1 MWVWVLFIALGHK
14 IRETLIL
21 FVNLQLLIHRFNHW
35 YKQMN
40 KVLHTAQDRGLVL
53 FGWLEA
59 RYSFSFGNYF
69 NPNKMNFGALRV
81 LNDDTIAPAMG
92 FGKHPHKN
100 MEIITI
106 VQSGALK
113 HEDSMGNQ
121 GVIKAGDIQVMSAG
135 SGIEHSEVNAS
146 SHQSL
151 KLFQLW
157 IHTQTQNVTP
167 RYEQK
172 KIAPLLT
179 KNGFTTIV
187 KPKQEA
193 TQDDIWIHQQAYI
206 SIGDFSEPTQ
216 TNYTL
221 QQAQNGIYIMVV
233 EGSVA
238 ILEQTLNHR
247 DAIGVWDTTV
257 VDMSIAKNSKVLIV
271 EVPMI

>member
-1 MWVWVLFIALGHK
+1 
-14 IRETLIL
+14 
-21 FVNLQLLIHRFNHW
+21 
-35 YKQMN
+35 MN
-40 KVLHTAQDRGLVL
+40 KVLHIAQERGLVS

-59 RYSFSFGNYF
+59 KYSFSFGNYY
-69 NPNKMNFGALRV
+69 NPEKMNFGALRV

-113 HEDSMGNQ
+113 HEDSMGNK
-121 GVIKAGDIQVMSAG
+121 GVIEAGDIQVMSAG

-146 SHQSL
+146 TQNSL
-151 KLFQLW
+151 TLFQLW
-157 IHTQTQNVTP
+157 IHSQRQDVTP

-179 KNGFTTIV
+179 DNTFTTIV

-193 TQDDIWIHQQAYI
+193 LKDDIWIHQQAYI
-206 SIGDFSEPTQ
+206 SIGNFSNETQ
-216 TNYTL
+216 TNYSM
-221 QQAQNGIYIMVV
+221 QQSQNGVYIMVI
-233 EGSVA
+233 EGSIVLA
-238 ILEQTLNHR
+238 DQTLQHR
-247 DAIGVWDTTV
+247 DAIGLWNTNSI
-257 VDMSIAKNSKVLIV
+257 DMTITKNSKVLVV

>member
-1 MWVWVLFIALGHK
+1 
-14 IRETLIL
+14 
-21 FVNLQLLIHRFNHW
+21 
-35 YKQMN
+35 MN
-40 KVLHTAQDRGLVL
+40 KVLHIAQERGLVS

-59 RYSFSFGNYF
+59 KYSFSFGNYY
-69 NPNKMNFGALRV
+69 NPEKMNFGALRV

-113 HEDSMGNQ
+113 HEDSMGNK
-121 GVIKAGDIQVMSAG
+121 GVIEAGDIQVMSAG

-146 SHQSL
+146 TQNSL
-151 KLFQLW
+151 TLFQLW
-157 IHTQTQNVTP
+157 IHSQRQDVTP

-179 KNGFTTIV
+179 DNTFTTIV

-193 TQDDIWIHQQAYI
+193 LKDDIWIHQQAYI
-206 SIGDFSEPTQ
+206 SIGNFSNETQ
-216 TNYTL
+216 TNYSM
-221 QQAQNGIYIMVV
+221 QQNQNGVYIMVI
-233 EGSVA
+233 EGSIVVA
-238 ILEQTLNHR
+238 DQTLQHR
-247 DAIGVWDTTV
+247 DAIGLWNTQS
-257 VDMSIAKNSKVLIV
+257 VDISITKNSKVLVV

>member
-1 MWVWVLFIALGHK
+1 
-14 IRETLIL
+14 
-21 FVNLQLLIHRFNHW
+21 
-35 YKQMN
+35 MN
-40 KVLHTAQDRGLVL
+40 KVLHIAQERGLVS

-59 RYSFSFGNYF
+59 KYSFSFGNYY
-69 NPNKMNFGALRV
+69 NPEKMNFGALRV

-113 HEDSMGNQ
+113 HEDSMGNK
-121 GVIKAGDIQVMSAG
+121 GIIEAGDIQVMSAG

-146 SHQSL
+146 SQNSL
-151 KLFQLW
+151 TLFQLW
-157 IHTQTQNVTP
+157 IHSQRQDVTP

-179 KNGFTTIV
+179 DNTFTTIV

-193 TQDDIWIHQQAYI
+193 LKDDIWIHQQAYI
-206 SIGDFSEPTQ
+206 SIGNFSNETQ
-216 TNYTL
+216 TNYSM
-221 QQAQNGIYIMVV
+221 QQNQNGVYIMVI
-233 EGSVA
+233 EGSIVVA
-238 ILEQTLNHR
+238 DQTLQHR
-247 DAIGVWDTTV
+247 DAIGLWNTNS
-257 VDMSIAKNSKVLIV
+257 VDMTITKNSKVLVV

>member
-1 MWVWVLFIALGHK
+1 
-14 IRETLIL
+14 
-21 FVNLQLLIHRFNHW
+21 
-35 YKQMN
+35 MN
-40 KVLHTAQDRGLVL
+40 KVLHIAQERGLVS

-59 RYSFSFGNYF
+59 KYSFSFGNYF
-69 NPNKMNFGALRV
+69 NPDKMNFGALRV

-113 HEDSMGNQ
+113 HEDSMGNK
-121 GVIKAGDIQVMSAG
+121 GIIEAGDIQVMSAG

-146 SHQSL
+146 SQNSL
-151 KLFQLW
+151 TLFQLW
-157 IHTQTQNVTP
+157 IHSQRQDVTP

-179 KNGFTTIV
+179 DNAFTTIV

-193 TQDDIWIHQQAYI
+193 LKDDIWIHQQAYI
-206 SIGDFSEPTQ
+206 SIGNFSNETQ
-216 TNYTL
+216 TNYSML
-221 QQAQNGIYIMVV
+221 QSQNGVYIMVI
-233 EGSVA
+233 EGSIAVA
-238 ILEQTLNHR
+238 DQTLQHR
-247 DAIGVWDTTV
+247 DAIGLWNTNS
-257 VDMSIAKNSKVLIV
+257 VDMTITKNSKVLVV

>member
-1 MWVWVLFIALGHK
+1 
-14 IRETLIL
+14 
-21 FVNLQLLIHRFNHW
+21 
-35 YKQMN
+35 MN
-40 KVLHTAQDRGLVL
+40 KVLHIAQERGLVS

-59 RYSFSFGNYF
+59 KYSFSFGNYY
-69 NPNKMNFGALRV
+69 NPEKMNFGALRV

-113 HEDSMGNQ
+113 HEDSMGNK
-121 GVIKAGDIQVMSAG
+121 GVIEAGDIQVMSAG

-146 SHQSL
+146 TQNSL
-151 KLFQLW
+151 TLFQLW
-157 IHTQTQNVTP
+157 IHSQRQDVTP

-179 KNGFTTIV
+179 DNTFTTIV

-193 TQDDIWIHQQAYI
+193 LKDDIWIHQQAYI
-206 SIGDFSEPTQ
+206 SIGNFSNETQ
-216 TNYTL
+216 TNYSM
-221 QQAQNGIYIMVV
+221 QQSQNGVYIMVI
-233 EGSVA
+233 EGSIVLA
-238 ILEQTLNHR
+238 DQTLQHR
-247 DAIGVWDTTV
+247 DAIGLWNTNS
-257 VDMSIAKNSKVLIV
+257 VDMTITKNSKVLVV

>member
-1 MWVWVLFIALGHK
+1 
-14 IRETLIL
+14 
-21 FVNLQLLIHRFNHW
+21 
-35 YKQMN
+35 MN
-40 KVLHTAQDRGLVL
+40 KVLHIAQERGLVS

-59 RYSFSFGNYF
+59 KYSFSFGNYY
-69 NPNKMNFGALRV
+69 NPEKMNFGALRV

-113 HEDSMGNQ
+113 HEDSMGNK
-121 GVIKAGDIQVMSAG
+121 GIIEAGDIQVMSAG

-146 SHQSL
+146 TQNSL
-151 KLFQLW
+151 TLFQLW
-157 IHTQTQNVTP
+157 IHSQRQDVTP

-179 KNGFTTIV
+179 DNTFTTIV

-193 TQDDIWIHQQAYI
+193 LKDDIWIHQQAYI
-206 SIGDFSEPTQ
+206 SIGNFSNETQ
-216 TNYTL
+216 TNYSM
-221 QQAQNGIYIMVV
+221 QQSQNGVYIMVI
-233 EGSVA
+233 EGSIVVA
-238 ILEQTLNHR
+238 DQTLQHR
-247 DAIGVWDTTV
+247 DAIGLWNTQS
-257 VDMSIAKNSKVLIV
+257 VDISITKNSKVLIV

>member
-1 MWVWVLFIALGHK
+1 
-14 IRETLIL
+14 
-21 FVNLQLLIHRFNHW
+21 
-35 YKQMN
+35 MN
-40 KVLHTAQDRGLVL
+40 KVLHIAQERGLVS

-59 RYSFSFGNYF
+59 KYSFSFGNYY
-69 NPNKMNFGALRV
+69 NPEKMNFGALRV

-113 HEDSMGNQ
+113 HEDSMGNK
-121 GVIKAGDIQVMSAG
+121 GIIEAGDIQVMSAG

-146 SHQSL
+146 SQNSL
-151 KLFQLW
+151 TLFQLW
-157 IHTQTQNVTP
+157 IHSQRQDVTP

-179 KNGFTTIV
+179 YNAFTTIV

-193 TQDDIWIHQQAYI
+193 LKDDIWIHQQAYI
-206 SIGDFSEPTQ
+206 SIGNFSDQTQ
-216 TNYTL
+216 TNYSM
-221 QQAQNGIYIMVV
+221 QQSQNGVYIMVI
-233 EGSVA
+233 EGSIAVA
-238 ILEQTLNHR
+238 DQALQHR
-247 DAIGVWDTTV
+247 DAIGLWNTNS
-257 VDMSIAKNSKVLIV
+257 VDMTITKNSKVLVV

>member
-1 MWVWVLFIALGHK
+1 
-14 IRETLIL
+14 
-21 FVNLQLLIHRFNHW
+21 
-35 YKQMN
+35 MN
-40 KVLHTAQDRGLVL
+40 KVLHIAQERGLVS

-59 RYSFSFGNYF
+59 KYSFSFGNYY
-69 NPNKMNFGALRV
+69 NPEKMNFGALRV

-113 HEDSMGNQ
+113 HEDSMGNK
-121 GVIKAGDIQVMSAG
+121 GVIEAGDIQVMSAG

-146 SHQSL
+146 TQNSL
-151 KLFQLW
+151 TLFQLW
-157 IHTQTQNVTP
+157 IHSQRQDVTP

-179 KNGFTTIV
+179 ENAFTTIV

-193 TQDDIWIHQQAYI
+193 LKDDIWIHQQAYI
-206 SIGDFSEPTQ
+206 SIGNFSNETQ
-216 TNYTL
+216 TNYSM
-221 QQAQNGIYIMVV
+221 QQSQNGVYIMVI
-233 EGSVA
+233 EGSIVVA
-238 ILEQTLNHR
+238 DQTLQHR
-247 DAIGVWDTTV
+247 DAIGLWNTNSI
-257 VDMSIAKNSKVLIV
+257 DMTITKNSKVLVV

>member
-1 MWVWVLFIALGHK
+1 
-14 IRETLIL
+14 
-21 FVNLQLLIHRFNHW
+21 
-35 YKQMN
+35 MN
-40 KVLHTAQDRGLVL
+40 KVLHIAQERGLVS

-59 RYSFSFGNYF
+59 KYSFSFGNYY
-69 NPNKMNFGALRV
+69 NPEKMNFGALRV

-113 HEDSMGNQ
+113 HEDSMGNK
-121 GVIKAGDIQVMSAG
+121 GIIEAGDIQVMSAG

-146 SHQSL
+146 SQNSL
-151 KLFQLW
+151 TLFQLW
-157 IHTQTQNVTP
+157 IHSQRQDVTP

-179 KNGFTTIV
+179 DNAFTTIV

-193 TQDDIWIHQQAYI
+193 LKDDIWIHQQAYI
-206 SIGDFSEPTQ
+206 SIGNFSDQTQ
-216 TNYTL
+216 TSYGM
-221 QQAQNGIYIMVV
+221 QQSQNGVYIMVI
-233 EGSVA
+233 EGSIAVA
-238 ILEQTLNHR
+238 DQTLQHR
-247 DAIGVWDTTV
+247 DAIGLWNTNSVEMTIT
-257 VDMSIAKNSKVLIV
+257 KNSKVLVV

>member
-1 MWVWVLFIALGHK
+1 
-14 IRETLIL
+14 
-21 FVNLQLLIHRFNHW
+21 
-35 YKQMN
+35 MN
-40 KVLHTAQDRGLVL
+40 KVLHIAQERGLVS

-59 RYSFSFGNYF
+59 KYSFSFGNYY
-69 NPNKMNFGALRV
+69 NPEKMNFGALRV

-113 HEDSMGNQ
+113 HEDSMGNK
-121 GVIKAGDIQVMSAG
+121 GVIEAGDIQVMSAG

-146 SHQSL
+146 TQNSL
-151 KLFQLW
+151 TLFQLW
-157 IHTQTQNVTP
+157 IHSQRQDVTP

-179 KNGFTTIV
+179 DNTFTTIV

-193 TQDDIWIHQQAYI
+193 LKDDIWIHQQAYI
-206 SIGDFSEPTQ
+206 SIGNFSNETQ
-216 TNYTL
+216 TNYSM
-221 QQAQNGIYIMVV
+221 QQNQNGVYIMVI
-233 EGSVA
+233 EGSIAVA
-238 ILEQTLNHR
+238 DQTLQHR
-247 DAIGVWDTTV
+247 DAIGLWNTNS
-257 VDMSIAKNSKVLIV
+257 VDMTITKNSKVLVV

>member
-1 MWVWVLFIALGHK
+1 
-14 IRETLIL
+14 
-21 FVNLQLLIHRFNHW
+21 
-35 YKQMN
+35 MN
-40 KVLHTAQDRGLVL
+40 KVLHIAQERGLVS

-59 RYSFSFGNYF
+59 KYSFSFGNYY
-69 NPNKMNFGALRV
+69 NPEKMNFGALRV

-113 HEDSMGNQ
+113 HEDSMGNK
-121 GVIKAGDIQVMSAG
+121 GVIEAGDIQVMSAG

-146 SHQSL
+146 TQNSL
-151 KLFQLW
+151 TLFQLW
-157 IHTQTQNVTP
+157 IHSQRQDVTP

-179 KNGFTTIV
+179 ENAFTTIV

-193 TQDDIWIHQQAYI
+193 LKDDIWIHQQAYI
-206 SIGDFSEPTQ
+206 SIGNFSNETQ
-216 TNYTL
+216 TNYSM
-221 QQAQNGIYIMVV
+221 QQSQNGVYIMVI
-233 EGSVA
+233 EGSIVLA
-238 ILEQTLNHR
+238 DQTLQHR
-247 DAIGVWDTTV
+247 DAIGLWNTNSI
-257 VDMSIAKNSKVLIV
+257 DMTITKNSKVLVV

>member
-1 MWVWVLFIALGHK
+1 
-14 IRETLIL
+14 
-21 FVNLQLLIHRFNHW
+21 
-35 YKQMN
+35 MN
-40 KVLHTAQDRGLVL
+40 KVLHIAQERGLVS

-59 RYSFSFGNYF
+59 KYSFSFGNYY
-69 NPNKMNFGALRV
+69 NPEKMNFGALRV

-113 HEDSMGNQ
+113 HEDSMGNK
-121 GVIKAGDIQVMSAG
+121 GVIEAGEIQVMSAG

-146 SHQSL
+146 SQNSL
-151 KLFQLW
+151 TLFQLW
-157 IHTQTQNVTP
+157 IHSQRQDVTP

-179 KNGFTTIV
+179 DNAFTTIV

-193 TQDDIWIHQQAYI
+193 LKDDIWIHQQAYI
-206 SIGDFSEPTQ
+206 SIGNFSNETQ
-216 TNYTL
+216 TKYSM
-221 QQAQNGIYIMVV
+221 QQNQNGVYIMVI
-233 EGSVA
+233 EGSIVVA
-238 ILEQTLNHR
+238 DQTLQHR
-247 DAIGVWDTTV
+247 DAIGLWNTQS
-257 VDMSIAKNSKVLIV
+257 VDISITKNSKVLIV

>member
-1 MWVWVLFIALGHK
+1 
-14 IRETLIL
+14 
-21 FVNLQLLIHRFNHW
+21 
-35 YKQMN
+35 MN
-40 KVLHTAQDRGLVL
+40 KVLHIAQERGLVS

-59 RYSFSFGNYF
+59 KYSFSFGNYY
-69 NPNKMNFGALRV
+69 NPEKMNFGALRV

-113 HEDSMGNQ
+113 HEDSMGNK
-121 GVIKAGDIQVMSAG
+121 GIIEAGDIQVMSAG

-146 SHQSL
+146 SQNSL
-151 KLFQLW
+151 TLFQLW
-157 IHTQTQNVTP
+157 IHSQRQDVTP

-179 KNGFTTIV
+179 DNAFTTIV

-193 TQDDIWIHQQAYI
+193 LKDDIWIHQQAYI
-206 SIGDFSEPTQ
+206 SIGNFSDETQ
-216 TNYTL
+216 TNYSM
-221 QQAQNGIYIMVV
+221 QQSQNGVYIMVI
-233 EGSVA
+233 EGSIVVA
-238 ILEQTLNHR
+238 DQTLQHR
-247 DAIGVWDTTV
+247 DAIGLWNTQS
-257 VDMSIAKNSKVLIV
+257 VDISITKNSKVLIV